1 MTLSD
6 FNNFLKTHYNN
17 ELPFVAYRKPD
28 SVKINALLQEKSYLH
43 TTSSFNESGFVFAPF
58 DSSKQVVLIPYES
71 SKHITTTYSGSEFK
85 KKINRQDEASLT
97 SKHEHL
103 HLIENGIQ
111 SINNGQLV
119 KVVLSRKEE
128 VVLATSNILEIF
140 KNLLDNYSNALV
152 YCFYHP
158 KVGLWLG
165 ATPETLLQVEAN
177 KFKTMALAGT
187 QEYNGTLDVQWNQ
200 KEKEEHD
207 IVTNSIYRALKKNV
221 NSITVSKT
229 KTIKAGNLLHLQT
242 QISGTFFTKLEK
254 INLELILKSLHPTPA
269 ICGFP
274 KEAAK
279 QFIQENENYNREYYT
294 GFLGEINFLETTNRN
309 SNKRNVENNAYTA
322 VKKVSNIFVNL
333 RCMQI
338 IDQIAIIY
346 VGGGITK
353 DSIPQAEWEE
363 TVNKTFTIKNCL

>member
-6 FNNFLKTHYNN
+6 FYSFLKTHYNS

-28 SVKINALLQEKSYLH
+28 SVMINALLQNNSILY

-71 SKHITTTYSGSEFK
+71 SKHIITIYSDSEIK
-85 KKINRQDEASLT
+85 KKIKKQDEVLFT
-97 SKHEHL
+97 TKEEHL

-111 SINNGQLV
+111 SIKNGQLV

-128 VVLATSNILEIF
+128 VALPTTNILEIF
-140 KNLLDNYSNALV
+140 NNLLDNYLNALV
-152 YCFYHP
+152 YCWYHP

-177 KFKTMALAGT
+177 RFKTMALAGT
-187 QEYNGTLDVQWNQ
+187 QSYKGTLDVQWNL

-229 KTIKAGNLLHLQT
+229 NTVKAGNLLHLQT
-242 QISGTFFTKLEK
+242 QISGTLYSKLQEV
-254 INLELILKSLHPTPA
+254 NLELLLKSLHPTPA

-274 KEAAK
+274 KETAK
-279 QFIQENENYNREYYT
+279 QFILENENYNREYYT
-294 GFLGEINFLETTNRN
+294 GFLGEINFSEITKRN
-309 SNKRNVENNAYTA
+309 SNKRNVENNAYTIM
-322 VKKVSNIFVNL
+322 KKVSNIFVNL

-338 IDQIAIIY
+338 KDQKALIY

-353 DSIPQAEWEE
+353 DSIAEHEWEE
-363 TVNKTFTIKNCL
+363 TVNKTSTIKNCL

>member
-1 MTLSD
+1 M
-6 FNNFLKTHYNN
+6 
-17 ELPFVAYRKPD
+17 
-28 SVKINALLQEKSYLH
+28 
-43 TTSSFNESGFVFAPF
+43 
-58 DSSKQVVLIPYES
+58 
-71 SKHITTTYSGSEFK
+71 
-85 KKINRQDEASLT
+85 
-97 SKHEHL
+97 
-103 HLIENGIQ
+103 
-111 SINNGQLV
+111 
-119 KVVLSRKEE
+119 
-128 VVLATSNILEIF
+128 
-140 KNLLDNYSNALV
+140 
-152 YCFYHP
+152 
-158 KVGLWLG
+158 
-165 ATPETLLQVEAN
+165 
-177 KFKTMALAGT
+177 
-187 QEYNGTLDVQWNQ
+187 
-200 KEKEEHD
+200 
-207 IVTNSIYRALKKNV
+207 
-221 NSITVSKT
+221 
-229 KTIKAGNLLHLQT
+229 
-242 QISGTFFTKLEK
+242 
-254 INLELILKSLHPTPA
+254 HPTPA